1 MKYLKTYELFDN
13 EDLKS
18 QFEIPYLRGEM
29 SPEEINKWKNLKDGL
44 LDTELNR
51 IVNDVPWLVELKY
64 RRSGSVLSIGF
75 DNHIVYGKSKDGK
88 EESVFYYFLI
98 EIVKFRDEY
107 SLNVY
112 AKCHGN
118 GQQIYSES
126 IIKKSMPYK
135 EMISQ
140 LKRPVFNLLIDFNN
154 YIEKMFGESN
164 FSIKDKDT
172 LVFNPLHN

>member
-1 MKYLKTYELFDN
+1 MRYLKTYELFDTK
-13 EDLKS
+13 DLKS
-18 QFEIPYLRGEM
+18 QFEIPYLKGDLDP
-29 SPEEINKWKNLKDGL
+29 SEISKWKNLKDE

-75 DNHIVYGKSKDGK
+75 DNHIIYDKSEDGR

-126 IIKKSMPYK
+126 IIKKAMPYS

-140 LKRPVFNLLIDFNN
+140 LKRPTFNLLIDFNN
-154 YIEKMFGESN
+154 FIENCFGESH
-164 FSIKDKDT
+164 FSIKDKNT
-172 LVFNPLHN
+172 LVINPLHN